1 MSNIKRIQDKVLFFG
16 LPKSG
21 LVSVDAFCRKN
32 ELKNISIISETS
44 LSKIEYYRE
53 MYPKDVFL
61 IIVRNPWHRMVS
73 MYFYWVRNYEN
84 NNMFKSILDLNEI
97 PTFTEFIKILPKI
110 PEKKGSG
117 WGLST
122 HFSILKAKA
131 EDFDV
136 VIKLE
141 EIDEKF
147 KQIQD
152 ILGAKIPL
160 PHKNKG
166 DYEGSYQQYYTDET
180 RDLIAEYFKY
190 EIDTFGYTF

>member
-1 MSNIKRIQDKVLFFG
+1 VLFFG
-16 LPKSG
+16 LPKCG
-21 LVSVDAFCRKN
+21 LESLDNFCKIN
-32 ELKNISIISETS
+32 ELKALTIISVPFS
-44 LSKIEYYRE
+44 SNIEYYRKLF
-53 MYPKDVFL
+53 PKDIFF

-73 MYFYWVRNYEN
+73 MYFYWVRIYEN
-84 NNMFKSILDLNEI
+84 NNMFKHFLNLDKI
-97 PTFTEFIKILPKI
+97 PSFTEFIKLLPK
-110 PEKKGSG
+110 KKGHG

-122 HFSILKAKA
+122 QFNLLNAKAK
-131 EDFDV
+131 DFDI

-180 RDLIAEYFKY
+180 RELVAGYFKY

>member
-1 MSNIKRIQDKVLFFG
+1 MSNILNIQDEILFFG

-21 LVSVDAFCRKN
+21 LVSINNFCILN
-32 ELKNISIISETS
+32 NIKQQRILFSSNSET
-44 LSKIEYYRE
+44 IRDYRKLF
-53 MYPKDVFL
+53 PNHVFF
-61 IIVRNPWHRMVS
+61 IIIRNPWHRIVS
-73 MYFYWVRNYEN
+73 MYFYWIRSYET
-84 NNMFKSILDLNEI
+84 NNMFQKILNLDKI
-97 PTFTEFIKILPKI
+97 PTFTEFIKLLPTIKS
-110 PEKKGSG
+110 PG

-122 HFSILKAKA
+122 QFSILNAKV
-131 EDFDV
+131 EDFDI

-160 PHKNKG
+160 TQNNKG

-180 RDLIAEYFKY
+180 RDLVAGYFKY

>member
-1 MSNIKRIQDKVLFFG
+1 MSNIKHIQDKVLFFG

-21 LVSVDAFCRKN
+21 LVTIDNFCKLN
-32 ELKNISIISETS
+32 ELKFLSIISS
-44 LSKIEYYRE
+44 NNIEYYKKLF
-53 MYPKDVFL
+53 PKHIFF
-61 IIVRNPWHRMVS
+61 IIVRNPWHRIVS
-73 MYFYWVRNYEN
+73 MYFYWIRSYET
-84 NNMFKSILDLNEI
+84 NNMFKYFLKLDRV
-97 PTFTEFIKILPKI
+97 PTFTEFIKLLPNIKS
-110 PEKKGSG
+110 PG

-122 HFSILKAKA
+122 QFSILNAKA
-131 EDFDV
+131 EDFDM

-160 PHKNKG
+160 SQKNKG

-180 RDLIAEYFKY
+180 RDLVAGYFKY

>member
-21 LVSVDAFCRKN
+21 LESIDKFCQIN
-32 ELKNISIISETS
+32 ELNNNRITEVP
-44 LSKIEYYRE
+44 LCVNIEYYRKLF
-53 MYPKDVFL
+53 PKYIFF
-61 IIVRNPWHRMVS
+61 IIVRNPWSRIVS
-73 MYFYWVRNYEN
+73 MYFYWVKTYEN
-84 NNMFKSILDLNEI
+84 NNMFKYVLNLDKI
-97 PTFTEFIKILPKI
+97 PTFTEFIKLLTNI
-110 PEKKGSG
+110 KKTPG

-122 HFSILKAKA
+122 HFNLLNSKA
-131 EDFDV
+131 EDFDI

-147 KQIQD
+147 KQIQN

-160 PHKNKG
+160 PHQNKG
-166 DYEGSYQQYYTDET
+166 AYEGSYQQYYTDET
-180 RDLIAEYFKY
+180 RELVAGYFKY